1 MLKKLLFSLALM
13 LTVNAS
19 SYLNANE
26 DNKIVYEKDY
36 FEQFNITNANDA
48 LKRIPGVESIG
59 SRNSENYE
67 PGGSRKRG
75 SGSSGTQI

>member
-1 MLKKLLFSLALM
+1 MLKKLLLCSLALM

-19 SYLNANE
+19 SYL
-26 DNKIVYEKDY
+26 
-36 FEQFNITNANDA
+36 NANDA

-75 SGSSGTQI
+75 FGSSGT